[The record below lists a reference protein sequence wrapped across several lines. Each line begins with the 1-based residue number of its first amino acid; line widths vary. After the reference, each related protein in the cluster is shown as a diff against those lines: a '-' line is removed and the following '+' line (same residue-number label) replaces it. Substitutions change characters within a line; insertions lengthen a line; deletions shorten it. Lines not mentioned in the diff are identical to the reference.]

1 MKCCF
6 NRLIYPKSIEEA
18 QNGSYMI
25 AIFIPRETILDSTG
39 NKLHSFTVVGY
50 NLPTSCRITVDLS
63 GHWKRDPK
71 YGLQFEMDSYD
82 EVIEPGKA
90 GIVAYLSS
98 GLIRGIGPKLA
109 ERIYNT
115 FGEDTITELDRA
127 PERIS
132 EVPGITAKK
141 KQADQQGVL
150 EGSWGTENHHAA
162 DAVRNQCQAGYPA
175 PDETGRRYGKSFE
188 ESPLYGV

>member
-141 KQADQQGVL
+141 
-150 EGSWGTENHHAA
+150 
-162 DAVRNQCQAGYPA
+162 AGRSA
-175 PDETGRRYGKSFE
+175 RSIGRLVGHGKS
-188 ESPLYGV
+188 SCC